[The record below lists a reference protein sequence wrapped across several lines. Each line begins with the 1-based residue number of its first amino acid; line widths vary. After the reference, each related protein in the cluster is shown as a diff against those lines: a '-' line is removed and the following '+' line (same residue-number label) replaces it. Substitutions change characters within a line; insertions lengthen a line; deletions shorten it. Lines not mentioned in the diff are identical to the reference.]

1 MRRKKSVIYPVLFM
15 MLITAIYT
23 FVLAGINALSSD
35 RIASQEALRIEKS
48 IFYVNHLKSD
58 FDEQAIHKMFQSS
71 FETVITDKMTYY
83 VYKENGDIISYAV
96 PFSGR
101 GLWGTIKG
109 YLALSKDFNT
119 IIGIDFISHS
129 ETPGLGGRIEEEW
142 YKAQFNNLPLD
153 KSPYIEYQGN
163 QTKQLDAITGATLTS
178 NAVKE
183 IINNFIA
190 DIKNNPKEVMGH
202 E

>member
-1 MRRKKSVIYPVLFM
+1 MRKKKTILYPVFFM
-15 MLITAIYT
+15 VLITSIYT
-23 FVLAGINALSSD
+23 FALAGINAISSE

-58 FDEQAIHKMFQSS
+58 LDDQAIHQQFESS
-71 FETVITDKMTYY
+71 FETVTTDKMTYY
-83 VYKENGDIISYAV
+83 VYRENDVIKSYAL

-101 GLWGTIKG
+101 GLWGTIRG
-109 YLALSKDFNT
+109 YIALSKDFNT

-142 YKAQFNNLPLD
+142 YKSQFNNIPLD
-153 KSPYIEYQGN
+153 SAPYIQYENN
-163 QTKQLDAITGATLTS
+163 QTQQIDAITGATLTS

-183 IINNFIA
+183 ILNNFIA
-190 DIKNNPKEVMGH
+190 DIKKDPKEVMGN

>member
-1 MRRKKSVIYPVLFM
+1 MRKKKTILYPVFFM
-15 MLITAIYT
+15 VLITAVYT
-23 FVLAGINALSSD
+23 FALAGINAISSE

-58 FDEQAIHKMFQSS
+58 LDDQAIHQQFESS
-71 FETVITDKMTYY
+71 FETVTTDKMTYY
-83 VYKENGDIISYAV
+83 VYRENDVIKSYAL

-101 GLWGTIKG
+101 GLWGTIRG
-109 YLALSKDFNT
+109 YIALSKDFNT

-142 YKAQFNNLPLD
+142 YKSQFNNIALD
-153 KSPYIEYQGN
+153 SAPYIQYENN
-163 QTKQLDAITGATLTS
+163 QTQQIDAITGATLTS

-183 IINNFIA
+183 ILNNFIA
-190 DIKNNPKEVMGH
+190 DIKKDPKEVMGN